1 MSSTTEEKRKKLKS
15 QNKLSW
21 MSGLC
26 IASILTHQPAL
37 THLTKEVKMSLP
49 IVDLPLAVLD
59 HVLRPMLD
67 YNGRMALNALLP
79 PSERRGTP
87 LVAEAVIK
95 FGIRLATA
103 PAGRDL
109 RKVQYAGDINA
120 RAAALLKFFQ
130 RLPRSY
136 ILTEHNAGFRASCV
150 NRLRAFAD
158 PTNPDFGTTAR
169 PLKRAIVAVAAARLA
184 AIEQT
189 CPFKT
194 EVAAGTE
201 ELVFL
206 EGAAPHHVVDN
217 ALHIATVAAALAAAR
232 RSPNRRR
239 RCNSGSWYE
248 DQEDRYWDSR
258 GEEDWAR
265 YEAYE
270 QAADEANEAEL
281 ARRDW

>member
-1 MSSTTEEKRKKLKS
+1 MSSITEKRKKLKS
-15 QNKLSW
+15 QTKLSW

-26 IASILTHQPAL
+26 IASILTHQPTL
-37 THLTKEVKMSLP
+37 THLTKEVKMPSP
-49 IVDLPLAVLD
+49 IADLPLAVLD
-59 HVLRPMLD
+59 HALRPMLD
-67 YNGRMALNALLP
+67 YDGRMALNALLP
-79 PSERRGTP
+79 PCERRGTP

-95 FGIRLATA
+95 FGLRLATA

-109 RKVQYAGDINA
+109 RKVQQAGNINA

-130 RLPRSY
+130 RMPRAY
-136 ILTEHNAGFRASCV
+136 ILTEHNAGFRASCL
-150 NRLRAFAD
+150 NRLRVFAD
-158 PTNPDFGTTAR
+158 PTNPDFGATAR

-194 EVAAGTE
+194 EVAPGTE
-201 ELVFL
+201 DLVFL
-206 EGAAPHHVVDN
+206 EDAAPHHVVDN
-217 ALHIATVAAALAAAR
+217 ALHVATVAAALAAAR
-232 RSPNRRR
+232 RPANRRR
-239 RCNSGSWYE
+239 RCDSGSWYE

-265 YEAYE
+265 YDAYE
-270 QAADEANEAEL
+270 QAADEVDEAEL